1 MKKVVEYKS
10 IEYIFNYKW
19 TKWDSFISFIW
30 YRPKRIIVDAFY
42 QVKYAFQRAFR
53 GYDDREVFSVDHFFV
68 ERQLKILKDF
78 QETKH
83 GYPPQVITFEN
94 WSNIIQQMIDDL
106 QFINDSM
113 YEYDTEKDNEC
124 IKRKDHFF
132 YLFSTYFFTLWD

>member
-10 IEYIFNYKW
+10 IEDIFNYKW
-19 TKWDSFISFIW
+19 TKRDSFISFIW
-30 YRPKRIIVDAFY
+30 YRPKRCIVDTFY
-42 QVKYAFQRAFR
+42 KIKYACQRAR
-53 GYDDREVFSVDHFFV
+53 KDYDSRDIFSMDAKFV
-68 ERQLKILKDF
+68 KRYLAILKDF

-106 QFINDSM
+106 QFIDDNM